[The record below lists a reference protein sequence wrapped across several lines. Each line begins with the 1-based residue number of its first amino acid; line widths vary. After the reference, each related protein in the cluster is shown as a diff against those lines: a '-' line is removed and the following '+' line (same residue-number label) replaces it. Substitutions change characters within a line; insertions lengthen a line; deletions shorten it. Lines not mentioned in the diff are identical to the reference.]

1 MAIDMIDVLC
11 CKITIGDADS
21 GNPMVIK
28 DPIVLTEVE
37 EVEIVETYKKLIGTA
52 KITFPKRHSLPKY
65 GYRELPLSKAKMPA
79 G

>member
-21 GNPMVIK
+21 SNPLVIK

-37 EVEIVETYKKLIGTA
+37 EVEIVETYK
-52 KITFPKRHSLPKY
+52 S
-65 GYRELPLSKAKMPA
+65 
-79 G
+79 